1 MRKLLFPI
9 IAIIISA
16 CSPEKIQV
24 KVTGKITNP
33 LSQTVSIIC
42 DTTTYTDSLIN
53 GQFSIF
59 ISTNESTYVR
69 LKHANESTQMH
80 ITPGDDIYLNLNT
93 NQFDESILYT
103 GSNNSNYLAKKYLF
117 EEEYL
122 NRALYSSEL
131 DSFLIRINEF
141 GKKLSESL
149 KLCTDEKFSTEQ
161 KLNTQLDI
169 ARIKLLYPEY
179 YKYITGNEIML
190 DDEYNNFMNSID
202 LNDAYMLDYEGYKS
216 LLKTYVYS
224 HAEQIDSIFHF
235 IQLNFNNQKVTNYL
249 SYTLFKEH
257 LNYEEVLYIDS
268 LMTSY
273 GMLQSNEDYYLE
285 LFDLANE
292 LKKFQKGQT
301 AINFSYPD
309 INGDT
314 IALSDFIGSYVYVDV
329 WATWC
334 GPCKREIPDLIKLE
348 HDYADKNIVFM
359 SISVDEEEDRNT
371 WLTMVNERGLGG
383 VQLFASGW
391 SHITKSYKING
402 IPRFMLFDPEGNI
415 INVRATRPSDPNTR
429 IVFDE
434 ILL

>member
-1 MRKLLFPI
+1 
-9 IAIIISA
+9 
-16 CSPEKIQV
+16 
-24 KVTGKITNP
+24 
-33 LSQTVSIIC
+33 
-42 DTTTYTDSLIN
+42 
-53 GQFSIF
+53 
-59 ISTNESTYVR
+59 
-69 LKHANESTQMH
+69 
-80 ITPGDDIYLNLNT
+80 
-93 NQFDESILYT
+93 
-103 GSNNSNYLAKKYLF
+103 
-117 EEEYL
+117 
-122 NRALYSSEL
+122 
-131 DSFLIRINEF
+131 
-141 GKKLSESL
+141 
-149 KLCTDEKFSTEQ
+149 
-161 KLNTQLDI
+161 
-169 ARIKLLYPEY
+169 
-179 YKYITGNEIML
+179 ML

-257 LNYEEVLYIDS
+257 LNDEEVLYIDS

-415 INVRATRPSDPNTR
+415 INVRTTRPSDPNTR